1 MRPRFC
7 VLEAILLSNMSPW
20 LSAQNQVQAV
30 TPKGG
35 PAKLAVQCAQPCST
49 VGQKAYVEVTL
60 LDEQNNPVSASHKTK
75 VEVEWSKS
83 GSSTFSKHDTVEIH
97 PGQDK
102 VMVDW
107 HPDDAGLWTLRV
119 RDKDSKLLDNSNAV
133 LITEPH
139 SKPYFKGHKQ

>member
-1 MRPRFC
+1 MKPPTCAHHATPPTLAGPANERVP
-7 VLEAILLSNMSPW
+7 LKTW

-102 VMVDW
+102 VTVDW
-107 HPDDAGLWTLRV
+107 HPDDAGL
-119 RDKDSKLLDNSNAV
+119 NAPSGKAAV
-133 LITEPH
+133 
-139 SKPYFKGHKQ
+139 